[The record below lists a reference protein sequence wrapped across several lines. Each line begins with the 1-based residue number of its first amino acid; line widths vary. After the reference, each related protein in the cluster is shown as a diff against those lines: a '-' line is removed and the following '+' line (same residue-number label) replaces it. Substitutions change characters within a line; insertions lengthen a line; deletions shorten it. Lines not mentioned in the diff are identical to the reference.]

1 MLELIF
7 VVCAMVGCGVIG
19 LGIASII
26 TELFNLNRSVKRS
39 QATYR
44 RGRNG

>member
-7 VVCAMVGCGVIG
+7 VVCAMFGAGVIA
-19 LGIASII
+19 LGIAHII
-26 TELFNLNRSVKRS
+26 VEVFRLNRSVKRS

>member
-19 LGIASII
+19 LGLAHII
-26 TELFNLNRSVKRS
+26 TEVFRLNRSVKRS

-44 RGRNG
+44 RGRHG